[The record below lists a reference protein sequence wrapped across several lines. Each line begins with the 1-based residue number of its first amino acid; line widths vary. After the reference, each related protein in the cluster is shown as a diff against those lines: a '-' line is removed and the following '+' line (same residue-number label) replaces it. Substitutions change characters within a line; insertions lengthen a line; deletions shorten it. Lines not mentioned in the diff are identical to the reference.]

1 MNDYHYYLE
10 KIKNILSKPENI
22 KALNNNNFEHI
33 YEDIRNYPSFYPTL
47 IPRVTEMFYKVDLN
61 PLLYM
66 KEIPEYFLSNSKG
79 TTQINIPA
87 NIKIIKW
94 QAFFNTS
101 ITNLIIPEGVESI
114 GSEAF
119 SSCESLVNISLPSTL
134 KIVLIGSFRA
144 CPNITT
150 IKYAGTKEKFKHIF
164 DDKYSLNYKIFITC
178 QDGKMKY
185 RKLTEEWVD
194 ID

>member
-1 MNDYHYYLE
+1 MIFMDNYHYYLE
-10 KIKNILSKPENI
+10 KIKNILSNPENI
-22 KALNNNNFEHI
+22 KALNNNSFEHI
-33 YEDIRNYPSFYPTL
+33 YEDIKNSDSFYPTL
-47 IPRVTEMFYKVDLN
+47 IPKATEIFYKVGLN

-87 NIKIIKW
+87 NIKAINW

-134 KIVLIGSFRA
+134 KTVLIGSFRA

-150 IKYAGTKEKFKHIF
+150 IKYAGTKKKNSNIF
-164 DDKYSLNYKIFITC
+164 LMIKIVLIIRFLLLA
-178 QDGKMKY
+178 KMV
-185 RKLTEEWVD
+185 R
-194 ID
+194 

>member
-1 MNDYHYYLE
+1 MDDYHYYLE
-10 KIKNILSKPENI
+10 KIKNILYKPENI
-22 KALNNNNFEHI
+22 KNLNNNNFEYI
-33 YEDIRNYPSFYPTL
+33 YEDIKNSCNFYPTL
-47 IPRVTEMFYKVDLN
+47 IPKVTELFYKADLN

-87 NIKIIKW
+87 NIKVIKW

-114 GSEAF
+114 DSEAF
-119 SSCESLVNISLPSTL
+119 SSCESLVNIDLPSTL
-134 KIVLIGSFRA
+134 KIVFTESFRA

-150 IKYAGTKEKFKHIF
+150 IKYAGTKEKFKHMF
-164 DDKYSLNYKIFITC
+164 DDIGNLNYKILIIC
-178 QDGKMKY
+178 QDGKMRYKK
-185 RKLTEEWVD
+185 RTREWVD
-194 ID
+194 IE